1 MKHQNRIFQ
10 GFETIQSPD
19 IEKLDDRNINYL
31 DFTDNL
37 SLTIVIIVIVIH
49 R

>member
-1 MKHQNRIFQ
+1 MKLQNRIFQ

-19 IEKLDDRNINYL
+19 IGKLDDRYINYL
-31 DFTDNL
+31 DLTDL
-37 SLTIVIIVIVIH
+37 IIVIIVIVIH